1 MRLILASSSPR
12 RREILTKL
20 GYKFDAVASAAKE
33 QCSFSRPHL
42 IVKDLAFKKAFD
54 VARLYPDAVVI
65 GGDTIVYCK
74 GRVLG
79 KPKNKAD
86 ALKILRMENGSWQK
100 VYSGLAIICLKRKA
114 AVCGYDVTACKARRL
129 SEAQLKDLAGRH
141 MDKAGAYAMQDKED
155 YFIERIRGAYDNV
168 VGFPSE
174 LFKKM
179 LKEMQKHLN
188 KGDIK

>member
-1 MRLILASSSPR
+1 M
-12 RREILTKL
+12 
-20 GYKFDAVASAAKE
+20 
-33 QCSFSRPHL
+33 
-42 IVKDLAFKKAFD
+42 
-54 VARLYPDAVVI
+54 
-65 GGDTIVYCK
+65 
-74 GRVLG
+74 G
-79 KPKNKAD
+79 KPKSKAD

-100 VYSGLAIICLKRKA
+100 VYSGLALICLKRKA

-155 YFIERIRGAYDNV
+155 YFIERIRGEYDNV

-179 LKEMQKHLN
+179 LKEMQKYLD
-188 KGDIK
+188 KGDIR